1 MTTIAEPEMISLTI
15 RFEVSETTITDVEAE
30 VEVPADIAYDDEAL
44 QDWLDLNEDA
54 WIEELDTDDAHD
66 ITRDVTDVYGTDL

>member
-1 MTTIAEPEMISLTI
+1 MTTVAEPETIRLTI
-15 RFEVSETTITDVEAE
+15 RFEVFETTTTDVEAE

-44 QDWLDLNEDA
+44 QDWLDQHEGA
-54 WIEELDTDDAHD
+54 WFEQLDTNDAHE

>member
-1 MTTIAEPEMISLTI
+1 MTTVAEPETINLTI
-15 RFEVSETTITDVEAE
+15 RFEVIETTTTDVEAE

-44 QDWLDLNEDA
+44 QDWLDQNEGA

-66 ITRDVTDVYGTDL
+66 ITRDVVDVYGTDL